1 MLTRRNVLL
10 GSGCALAAAT
20 VRARTETAPDGFTLL
35 RASPAGF
42 DGAVPGPV
50 IRARRGDEIKV
61 RLVNGLEEPTALHW
75 HGVRLPNA
83 MDGGSPLTGPPVAP
97 GASFDYRFMA
107 PDAGT
112 FWYRALRRDQ
122 QERGLYG
129 ALIVA
134 EQAAPPVDRDHLLL
148 FADRRDGD
156 GKPQFTLNGA
166 AAVDIVARPNERLR
180 LRFVNASATQAMD
193 ARIGRHRVFVMA
205 LDGEPAEPF
214 VSRDSLLSLGPGN
227 RADVFIDA
235 TLPSGSIA
243 PIAFMQGSGEA
254 ALARIVYE
262 GSPARAAPPAEPAPL
277 PANPLPE
284 RMNFSRALRITLP
297 IDGRS
302 GAALD
307 RLPPALFAAARGRTV
322 VMALDNRDTAA
333 HVVYLHGHHFRLLD
347 RLDDGWK
354 PYWLDTIA
362 VAGRQTARIAFVA
375 DNPGRWLI
383 EQHALDGPAAEV
395 NSFEVK

>member
-1 MLTRRNVLL
+1 MWSRRYILL
-10 GSGCALAAAT
+10 GSGCAIAT
-20 VRARTETAPDGFTLL
+20 LTAPAHADPAPDGFTVL
-35 RASPAGF
+35 RAGVGGF
-42 DGAVPGPV
+42 DSAVPGPV
-50 IRARRGDEIKV
+50 IRARRGEEVKV
-61 RLVNGLEEPTALHW
+61 RLVNGLDEPTALHW
-75 HGVRLPNA
+75 HGIRLPNA
-83 MDGGSPLTGPPVAP
+83 MDGGAPIAGPPVAP
-97 GASFDYRFMA
+97 GASFDYRFTV

-112 FWYRALRRDQ
+112 FWYRAMRRDQ
-122 QERGLYG
+122 QERGLHG

-134 EQAAPPVDRDHLLL
+134 EPAPPPVDRDLLLL

-156 GKPQFTLNGA
+156 GARQFTLNGA
-166 AAVDIVARPNERLR
+166 AAVDIPARPNERLR
-180 LRFVNASATQAMD
+180 LRFINASATQMMS
-193 ARIGRHRVFVMA
+193 ARVDRHRVFVMA

-214 VSRDSLLSLGPGN
+214 VSRDSRLLLGPGN

-243 PIAFMQGSGEA
+243 PIAFSHGGGET
-254 ALARIVYE
+254 ALARIIYD
-262 GSPARAAPPAEPAPL
+262 GPPARAAPLGDPVPL

-284 RMNFSRALRITLP
+284 RMNFSGALRVTLP
-297 IDGRS
+297 IDGRN

-307 RLPPALFAAARGRTV
+307 RIPLFAAARGRTV
-322 VMALDNRDTAA
+322 VMALDNRDAAA
-333 HVVYLHGHHFRLLD
+333 HVVHLHGHHFRLLD

-362 VAGRQTARIAFVA
+362 VAGRQTTRIAFVA

-395 NSFEVK
+395 NWFEVK